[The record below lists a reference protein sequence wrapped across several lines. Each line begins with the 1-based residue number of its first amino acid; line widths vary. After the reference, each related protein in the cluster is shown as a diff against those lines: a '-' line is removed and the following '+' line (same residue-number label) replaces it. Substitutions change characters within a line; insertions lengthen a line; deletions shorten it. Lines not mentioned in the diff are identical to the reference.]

1 MKTNAFAAL
10 IMALACSGT
19 AAAKEKTEKSPLIQ
33 SLETCRA
40 NGDDAARLRCYDSAA
55 AALIAATAQGNVV
68 VVDQRDLREARRSLF
83 GFGVPRLPFF
93 RGDESATAQES
104 EIAGKISS
112 ARDYGG
118 GKWQI
123 GLEDGAQWA
132 MTEVWTSPKLPKS
145 GNEVVIKRGALGSYT
160 MRIAGG
166 RSVKV
171 KRVG

>member
-1 MKTNAFAAL
+1 MKTQGFAAL
-10 IMALACSGT
+10 IMALAWGG
-19 AAAKEKTEKSPLIQ
+19 AAEAEGKQGKSALVQ
-33 SLETCRA
+33 SLESCRA
-40 NGDDAARLRCYDSAA
+40 NADDAARLRCYDSAA

-83 GFGVPRLPFF
+83 GFSVPKLPFF
-93 RGDESATAQES
+93 RGDESAGGQES

-112 ARDYGG
+112 AHPSSD

-123 GLEDGAQWA
+123 TLEDGARWA
-132 MTEVWTSPKLPKS
+132 MTEVWTSARLPKS
-145 GNEVVIKRGALGSYT
+145 GNDVVIKRGALGSYT
-160 MRIAGG
+160 MTIAGG